1 MKKKEPFSFS
11 TGTLAYPMGFVLFI
25 WIVFWVEVQFNLSFN
40 YLGIFPKTFVG
51 LRGILFRPFIHGS
64 VEHLYHNS
72 LPLFI
77 LSLALFYFYRP
88 IAWKVIIYGI
98 LLSGL
103 ITWGIGRPSYHI
115 GASGLIYV
123 LASFIFLKG
132 IRTKYFRLVALS
144 LIVVFIYGSMVWY
157 VFPVKENIS
166 WEGHLAGLITGL
178 LFAFLFNPKLEMV
191 EKYDWER
198 ADYDEENDPFLKQF
212 DKDGNFIPASELE
225 AQESDRDEITYIYD
239 YKEDKP

>member
-1 MKKKEPFSFS
+1 
-11 TGTLAYPMGFVLFI
+11 MGFVLLI

-51 LRGILFRPFIHGS
+51 LRGILFSPFIHGS

-239 YKEDKP
+239 YKEDKL